1 MKVVL
6 TDTSN
11 IRRSEVLIDLLQ
23 KRIMLLLNQ
32 RILNKIESVVFKE
45 LPIAYEVFPLGEHYS
60 VSFSND
66 VLLKLIK
73 TGSGLVDFDKHLKDI
88 ENYLIRQL

>member
-6 TDTSN
+6 TDVSN
-11 IRRSEVLIDLLQ
+11 IRRPEVLTDLLQ
-23 KRIMLLLNQ
+23 KRIMLLLNR
-32 RILNKIESVVFKE
+32 RISNKIRSVVFKE
-45 LPIAYEVFPLGEHYS
+45 ISTAYEVSSSGEYYY
-60 VSFSND
+60 VIFSND

-73 TGSGLVDFDKHLKDI
+73 TGSGLADFDKHLKDI

>member
-6 TDTSN
+6 TDVSN
-11 IRRSEVLIDLLQ
+11 IRRPEVLTDLLQ
-23 KRIMLLLNQ
+23 KRIMLLLNR
-32 RILNKIESVVFKE
+32 RISNKIGSVVFKE
-45 LPIAYEVFPLGEHYS
+45 ISTAYEVSSSGEYYS
-60 VSFSND
+60 VIFSND

-73 TGSGLVDFDKHLKDI
+73 TGSGLADFDKHLKDI

>member
-6 TDTSN
+6 TDVSN
-11 IRRSEVLIDLLQ
+11 IRRPEVLTDLLQ
-23 KRIMLLLNQ
+23 KRIMLLLNR
-32 RILNKIESVVFKE
+32 RISNKIGSVVFKE
-45 LPIAYEVFPLGEHYS
+45 ISTAYEVSYSGEYYS

-73 TGSGLVDFDKHLKDI
+73 TGSGLADFDKHLKDI

>member
-6 TDTSN
+6 TDVSN
-11 IRRSEVLIDLLQ
+11 IRRPEVLTDLLQ
-23 KRIMLLLNQ
+23 KRIMLLLNR
-32 RILNKIESVVFKE
+32 RISNKIGSVVFKE
-45 LPIAYEVFPLGEHYS
+45 ISTAYEVFSSGEYYS
-60 VSFSND
+60 VIFSND

-73 TGSGLVDFDKHLKDI
+73 TGSGLADFDKHLKDI